1 MFLSYR
7 KCYKIKIS
15 YKFLMDPKQ
24 YKELEKQWKK
34 DLQILAEDKEYQ
46 KEQVMIAEE
55 NYD

>member
-1 MFLSYR
+1 
-7 KCYKIKIS
+7 
-15 YKFLMDPKQ
+15 MDPKQ